1 MDQTNTA
8 VTSIYGIFMS
18 NLASP
23 SGLDH
28 NARVYNNTSLI
39 GGTGSATLSSSL
51 TVYSRRFG
59 CSFSNSPSTATYYN
73 NVCMNLREGT
83 ANSVHTGLYYAPHS
97 VLTVSDYNTC
107 LQTESQE
114 PLDANENWHMVVS
127 STTTFGGE
135 ILLWWNGNSECIL

>member
-1 MDQTNTA
+1 MATPVTDVTVQNNFVRMDQTNTA

-39 GGTGSATLSSSL
+39 GGTGSATLQQFTYGYIFDIPDAVSA
-51 TVYSRRFG
+51 
-59 CSFSNSPSTATYYN
+59 NSPSTATYYN

-83 ANSVHTGLYYAPHS
+83 ATSQHAGMDLK
-97 VLTVSDYNTC
+97 LTR
-107 LQTESQE
+107 
-114 PLDANENWHMVVS
+114 
-127 STTTFGGE
+127 
-135 ILLWWNGNSECIL
+135 